1 MDFYQAEKEL
11 KASLQRMYNEG
22 QLYAKEM
29 LAAGYLEHQKEIVD
43 KVFSMFPE
51 FCRGFWDMC
60 KALDMVNSVQLSFA
74 VKES

>member
-1 MDFYQAEKEL
+1 MDYYQAEKEF

-22 QLYAKEM
+22 QLTAKEAF
-29 LAAGYLEHQKEIVD
+29 AAGDLDHWKNIMD
-43 KVFSMFPE
+43 KVYGMFPE